1 MLFKGKQ
8 ITCQIIY
15 DSEKYSIDL
24 DRHRTVNDLYI
35 AFQDKIQN
43 KELSFIILFSPNP
56 SNSKEFLEITNLE
69 TTLISLEKDKND
81 ILNFQFLRAFKCP
94 SCLLICNNEKKYIN
108 KYCID
113 CIMYICSDCSKDKKH
128 SNHYLIDIDHNNI
141 KDSVK
146 LWNINLNAELS
157 QQITNYNKQIKFITD
172 DLDIKIKIWVDNL
185 YKKLK
190 TFETMLNTIKIKTQ
204 ELKYYFRETE
214 NILNKAML
222 NLTKT
227 EQEININFYTEEKS
241 YYNLNKFTSLEE
253 GEIYIKKLKNNFTEI
268 SSAKKNI
275 YNIITDES
283 IKKWEEMVYNVP
295 KTFEEIYTATDFI
308 LNDLNIYEMK
318 SKKNGKKES
327 SQSRRKKGELYL
339 SGNLL
344 FKTSNDVQI
353 GLIRKKKINK
363 NIYILHDSDRKK
375 TDFSL
380 KLKNNSNEK
389 EDGNNPMGDYTNRG
403 IHSIIDKKK
412 SGGFGSFENEVLK
425 SMNYINKDRSRYTPK
440 NLKLPKIVLNDKEK
454 NLGEYFGQYRYKD
467 EYNKNATISKK
478 A

>member
-1 MLFKGKQ
+1 
-8 ITCQIIY
+8 
-15 DSEKYSIDL
+15 
-24 DRHRTVNDLYI
+24 
-35 AFQDKIQN
+35 
-43 KELSFIILFSPNP
+43 
-56 SNSKEFLEITNLE
+56 
-69 TTLISLEKDKND
+69 
-81 ILNFQFLRAFKCP
+81 
-94 SCLLICNNEKKYIN
+94 
-108 KYCID
+108 
-113 CIMYICSDCSKDKKH
+113 MYICSDCSKDKKH

-172 DLDIKIKIWVDNL
+172 DLDIKIKIWMDNL

-190 TFETMLNTIKIKTQ
+190 TFEMKLNNIKIKTQ
-204 ELKYYFRETE
+204 ELKYYFQETE

-227 EQEININFYTEEKS
+227 EQEINIDFFAEEKS

-268 SSAKKNI
+268 SLAKKNI

-283 IKKWEEMVYNVP
+283 IKKWEEMVNNVP
-295 KTFEEIYTATDFI
+295 KTFEEMYTATDFI

-318 SKKNGKKES
+318 NKKNGKKES

-344 FKTSNDVQI
+344 FKTSNDVQT
-353 GLIRKKKINK
+353 GLIRKKNKNK
-363 NIYILHDSDRKK
+363 NIYILHDNERKK

-380 KLKNNSNEK
+380 KLKNNLNEK
-389 EDGNNPMGDYTNRG
+389 EDRSNQIVDYTNRG

-412 SGGFGSFENEVLK
+412 SGEYKSFENEVLK
-425 SMNYINKDRSRYTPK
+425 NMNYINKDRSRYTPK

-467 EYNKNATISKK
+467 EYHKNSTISKK
-478 A
+478 E